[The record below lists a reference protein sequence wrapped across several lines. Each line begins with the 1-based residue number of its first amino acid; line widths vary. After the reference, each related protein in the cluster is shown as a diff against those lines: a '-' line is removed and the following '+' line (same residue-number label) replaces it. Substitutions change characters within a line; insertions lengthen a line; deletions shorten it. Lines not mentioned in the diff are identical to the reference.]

1 MMRKPIPKANAMHAI
16 GANLARDQRDKEK
29 ADLLEVVRA
38 TALQVAALTELV
50 MEQDSRLTALEGKG

>member
-1 MMRKPIPKANAMHAI
+1 MRKPIPKAAAMHAI

-38 TALQVAALTELV
+38 TALQVAALTGLV
-50 MEQDSRLTALEGKG
+50 VEMESRVTVLEAKG